1 MIVTMAAR
9 MEQNRSYREKVLGSS
24 STRRQRSK
32 RNCSC
37 SSEKKK
43 LRITLRTGD
52 RLIIL
57 QHGETEQQDLEIIA
71 KLYEREGGV
80 QRRANRAVGKD
91 LVSQFGMRLQQ
102 QVHVDRS
109 FRSIAY
115 DERKK
120 RIKP

>member
-57 QHGETEQQDLEIIA
+57 QHSETEQQDLEIIA

>member
-1 MIVTMAAR
+1 

-32 RNCSC
+32 R
-37 SSEKKK
+37 
-43 LRITLRTGD
+43 LRTGD